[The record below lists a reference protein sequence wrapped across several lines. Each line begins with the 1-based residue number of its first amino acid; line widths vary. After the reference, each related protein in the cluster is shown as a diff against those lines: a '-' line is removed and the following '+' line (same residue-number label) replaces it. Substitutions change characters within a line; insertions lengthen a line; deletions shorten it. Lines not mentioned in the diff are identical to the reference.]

1 MSKRAHPLLPGAV
14 ALAALA
20 AVILSRAEAPPTN
33 VGRTVADF
41 RLRDTTG
48 KTVALSDF
56 KNLRAVVVVFIGT
69 ECPINN
75 AYMPTLA
82 ELHRRFG
89 GRGVQFLA
97 VNANTVDT
105 AGDVARHARKHR
117 IPFPV
122 LRDDGTVADRFGAR
136 RTPEAFL
143 LDGGRVIRYQGR
155 IDDQFGVGYKR
166 PKPTRRDLAEAI
178 EDVLAGKHVRV
189 PTRPVAGCALA
200 RVRQTSPLSPG
211 GRGVGG
217 EGMRSAVTYTKDIAR
232 ILQKNCQECHRPGQ
246 IGPMPLLSYE
256 DAAAWADTIRD
267 VLRDG
272 RMPPW
277 GADPRYGKF
286 SNDRRL
292 AAADRQALL
301 RWIEGGT
308 PRGDD
313 RDLPLPRQFVAGW
326 RIGKPDLVVRMPEEY
341 AVRAEMPKLGVPYQ
355 HFTVDPGFTQDR
367 WVVRAEARSGASEVV
382 HHILVFVVPPGEHF
396 WPGNPHTPVL
406 CGTAPGD
413 SPTVTPAGTAKRIPA
428 GSKLVFEMHYT
439 PNGRAQQDRSCI
451 GLVFAKSRPRHVVQ
465 TEPIANISIEIPAGA
480 PNYEAEAWFRFRQ
493 DGHVVGLM
501 PHMHLRGKDFRFEA
515 VYPDGKRETLL
526 SVPHFDFNWQSG
538 YHLAEPKAMPRGT
551 RIHCVAHY
559 DNSAGNASN
568 PDPTKAVT
576 WGDQTW
582 DEMLVGWMDY
592 YYDADRSQGRR

>member
-1 MSKRAHPLLPGAV
+1 MLKQVRPLLSGAA
-14 ALAALA
+14 ALAVLA
-20 AVILSRAEAPPTN
+20 AVILSRAEAPPN
-33 VGRTVADF
+33 LGRTVADF
-41 RLRDTTG
+41 RLRDTAG
-48 KTVALSDF
+48 KRVALSDF

-82 ELHRRFG
+82 ELHRSFA

-97 VNANTVDT
+97 VNANSVDT
-105 AGDVARHARKHR
+105 VADVARHARKYG

-122 LRDDGTVADRFGAR
+122 LKDDGTVADLFGAR

-143 LDGGRVIRYQGR
+143 LDGDRVVRYQGR

-178 EDVLAGKHVRV
+178 EDVLAGKPVRV
-189 PTRPVAGCALA
+189 PKRPVAGCAIA
-200 RVRQTSPLSPG
+200 RPH
-211 GRGVGG
+211 
-217 EGMRSAVTYTKDIAR
+217 SAAPAARAALTYSKDIAR
-232 ILQKNCQECHRPGQ
+232 ILQNNCQECHRPGQ
-246 IGPMPLLSYE
+246 IGPMPLVTYE
-256 DAAAWADTIRD
+256 DAASWAETIRE
-267 VLRDG
+267 VVRDG

-292 AAADRQALL
+292 SATDRQALL
-301 RWIEGGT
+301 GWIDHGT
-308 PRGDD
+308 PKGDP
-313 RDLPLPRQFVAGW
+313 RDLPPPRQFEVGW
-326 RIGKPDLVVRMPEEY
+326 RIGRPDLVVRMPREY
-341 AVRAEMPKLGVPYQ
+341 TVPAEMPKLGVPYQ
-355 HFTVDPGFTQDR
+355 HFTVDPGFKEDH
-367 WVVRAEARSGASEVV
+367 WVVRAEARPGASEVV
-382 HHILVFVVPPGEHF
+382 HHILVFIVPPGVQF

-439 PNGRAQQDRSCI
+439 PNGRSQKDRSCI
-451 GLVFAKSRPRHVVQ
+451 GLIFGKENPAHVVR
-465 TEPIANISIEIPAGA
+465 TEPIANVTIEIPPGA
-480 PNYEAEAWFRFRQ
+480 PDYRADAWFRFQQ

-538 YHLAEPKAMPRGT
+538 YRLAQPKAMPRGT

-568 PDPTKAVT
+568 PDPTQRVT

-582 DEMLVGWMDY
+582 EEMLVGWMDY
-592 YYDADRSQGRR
+592 YYDADQSRGGR